1 MHVSAQ
7 LGELSGNDHSHVS
20 SMRAEKRHHRGT
32 RDPSRAVRSGHPPP
46 RSALPR
52 HLAHRLLLP
61 VLHTARVFPVWLLS
75 LDRISGRTT
84 RVAAF
89 NESWFALIAVRGVHY
104 RGVAARHHCRW
115 AWEWRLAWG
124 YDPRRCQEH
133 FSMCVWGTRV
143 RTCVWHRP
151 RVVGCPRVRC

>member
-1 MHVSAQ
+1 MHS
-7 LGELSGNDHSHVS
+7 LGNYREMTIPTSPARGPRNDIIGVPGTPHGPSGQV
-20 SMRAEKRHHRGT
+20 T
-32 RDPSRAVRSGHPPP
+32 PHPDRP
-46 RSALPR
+46 LPR
-52 HLAHRLLLP
+52 PLAHRLLLP
-61 VLHTARVFPVWLLS
+61 VLHRARVFPVWLLS

-115 AWEWRLAWG
+115 AWEWRPVWG

-133 FSMCVWGTRV
+133 FSTCVWGTHV
-143 RTCVWHRP
+143 RACVWHRP